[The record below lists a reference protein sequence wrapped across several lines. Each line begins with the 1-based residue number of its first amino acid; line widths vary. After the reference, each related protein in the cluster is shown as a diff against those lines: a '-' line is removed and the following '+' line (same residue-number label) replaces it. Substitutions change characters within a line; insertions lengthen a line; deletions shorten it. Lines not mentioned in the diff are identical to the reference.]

1 MIRSSGLAHAHRAK
15 YCPLPFSD
23 YLKRNTGSIGPQ
35 RIHTCICC
43 SRQLADSGSSVVNA
57 PCQIVLVAL
66 GSHKAAQCLRVGL
79 GRCHPL
85 LPLLGKKCASL
96 CAGCTHN
103 RYLQWARFS
112 GDHWGTPCFHGR
124 GHCYNACAVAPG
136 VAALAPPLLPWSLEL
151 GSPRRPK
158 SKGYAGL

>member
-15 YCPLPFSD
+15 YCPLSFSD

-85 LPLLGKKCASL
+85 LPSLGKKCASL

-103 RYLQWARFS
+103 RYLRWAIFS
-112 GDHWGTPCFHGR
+112 GGPLGNSLLSWAGALLQCVRGRSWCGGTCSP
-124 GHCYNACAVAPG
+124 AASLVAG
-136 VAALAPPLLPWSLEL
+136 AWKPPP
-151 GSPRRPK
+151 PK
-158 SKGYAGL
+158 K